1 MRDINDPDSIMSFI
15 NANKIQKLIDE
26 GIISGGMIPK
36 VECCMEGIHQG
47 VNNVHI
53 LDGRVEHCLILEIFT
68 PEGIGT
74 MIEK

>member
-1 MRDINDPDSIMSFI
+1 MRDINDSNSIMSFI
-15 NANKIQKLIDE
+15 NAEKIKGLIED
-26 GIISGGMIPK
+26 GTISGGMIPK
-36 VECCMEGIHQG
+36 VECCMEGIRKG